1 MSASIDRLRQIAA
14 AWHRAVHV
22 DSSMIPVHICDLDAV
37 LADVS
42 AERTRASAAEAEC
55 AQLTTER
62 DAARRAATFAEMER
76 DTLRG
81 LTDAMRADNVRLRAI
96 VEGRTVPPTPQE
108 IAAHHD
114 ASGSGWLV
122 SSDRDVIPYTLCR
135 SEARDG
141 GAPDGARW
149 WPLDAS
155 GRPCPWPTVAAE
167 AATGAAR

>member
-1 MSASIDRLRQIAA
+1 MIPLDRLLMARDAGETRPVGSASIDRLRQIAA

-55 AQLTTER
+55 ARLTTER
-62 DAARRAATFAEMER
+62 DAARAEAA
-76 DTLRG
+76 G
-81 LTDAMRADNVRLRAI
+81 LRAV

-155 GRPCPWPTVAAE
+155 GRPCPWPTVALD
-167 AATGAAR
+167 AAGEGR

>member
-1 MSASIDRLRQIAA
+1 MSAAIDRLRQIAA

-81 LTDAMRADNVRLRAI
+81 LTDAMRADNVRLRGI
-96 VEGRTVPPTPQE
+96 VAGRETAPTDAE
-108 IAAHHD
+108 LTTHHD
-114 ASGSGWLV
+114 AGGSGWLV

-141 GAPDGARW
+141 GASPGARW
-149 WPLDAS
+149 WALDAS
-155 GRPCPWPTVAAE
+155 GRPCPWPTPALDAAGE
-167 AATGAAR
+167 GR

>member
-1 MSASIDRLRQIAA
+1 MSIPTTAAEAA
-14 AWHRAVHV
+14 AILR
-22 DSSMIPVHICDLDAV
+22 DLARGREDGDG
-37 LADVS
+37 ADVWPLYDRAEDAMAAVVALDLAATRLES
-42 AERTRASAAEAEC
+42 ERAAERARADAAEAEC
-55 AQLTTER
+55 ARLTTER
-62 DAARRAATFAEMER
+62 DAARAEAA
-76 DTLRG
+76 G
-81 LTDAMRADNVRLRAI
+81 LRAV

-167 AATGAAR
+167 AATALAGEGR

>member
-1 MSASIDRLRQIAA
+1 MSAAIDRLRTARDGHHA
-14 AWHRAVHV
+14 LAHV
-22 DSSMIPVHICDLDAV
+22 WPADLRDVLADLDA
-37 LADVS
+37 
-42 AERTRASAAEAEC
+42 AEISGDHQRTRADAAEAEC
-55 AQLTTER
+55 VRLTTEL
-62 DAARRAATFAEMER
+62 DAARAEAA
-76 DTLRG
+76 G
-81 LTDAMRADNVRLRAI
+81 LRAV

-167 AATGAAR
+167 AAPGAAR